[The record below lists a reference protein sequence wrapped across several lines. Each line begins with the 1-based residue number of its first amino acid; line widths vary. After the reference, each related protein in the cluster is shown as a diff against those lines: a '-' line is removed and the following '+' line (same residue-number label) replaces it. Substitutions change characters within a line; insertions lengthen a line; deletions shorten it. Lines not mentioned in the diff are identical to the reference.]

1 MADRHDVQLRTK
13 LLEKIFP
20 SVDTVDNLESD
31 NPNRPLSARQG
42 KVLKELINAGGGGA
56 SGLSIE
62 VVESLPATGVKGI
75 LYLVP
80 KTSYLKEENTY
91 DEYVWIE
98 SSQKYELLGSFS
110 TDLNIEEYVNK
121 FNSVLGEV
129 QEINVATL
137 SDYGINS
144 YVTTGTYRVYGERI
158 NSKDGLPIL
167 NAANGHT
174 VEGILKVY
182 NSSIAGTGKNTDK
195 VVTQMLSMSNR
206 HGGDGHIWIRTG
218 QGASEDNLTWST
230 WEKMQGI
237 FEKNTITDITELD
250 TFTTNGIYSCMFT
263 YMHGSI
269 GGIGID
275 AGDTLLII
283 VTNGYMA
290 SSTGRTPHLTQTII
304 HSSSSIEI
312 TGTAN
317 SIITR
322 SAIWDGSQWQF
333 STYNSTILE
342 DFYGKD
348 ANIGVYTSKTS
359 RITIGTDQ
367 TKPVRIHSNVHIGV
381 PDNYDNDYDDK
392 STIIAD
398 NVRIGSFVA
407 IGASGLNDN
416 WTEIAESSRLVKDNN
431 GFNIQNIDKGTKL
444 TLADDTNLS
453 VKGGK
458 TSSVEYKQAN
468 TMVIDSP
475 SVTLGHGGGAISI
488 GSGINIGDR
497 IIIGDIVNIE
507 GGVSIGKKLDTSK
520 TVSIGTKV
528 YIGGGINIGN
538 RVKIGNDVVIEDSV
552 TLGTSDIS
560 KNISIDKGVHIKGPV
575 NITGAFTSASDVTL
589 GNTINIG
596 DRLTIGNDVDIASNV
611 NIDNLVKIVNETNG
625 LKISTEIGNSLTI
638 STSECSIC
646 VASPNT
652 AGNLKFN
659 NNSII
664 TCDAPNIQFG
674 NNTGSVNIGGNVN
687 IAEGFCVEKNTP
699 MMGTITFNENNITFQ
714 FGSKSATLQLS

>member
-121 FNSVLGEV
+121 FNSILGEV
-129 QEINVATL
+129 EEINVATL

-206 HGGDGHIWIRTG
+206 HGGDGHVWIRTG

-237 FEKNTITDITELD
+237 FEKNTITDTAELD
-250 TFTTNGIYSCMFT
+250 TFTTNGIYSCMF
-263 YMHGSI
+263 HGPL
-269 GGIGID
+269 GGIGNVSIYP
-275 AGDTLLII
+275 GDTLLI
-283 VTNGYMA
+283 VVVNGYM
-290 SSTGRTPHLTQTII
+290 SSSVGIIPHLTQTII
-304 HSSSSIEI
+304 HL
-312 TGTAN
+312 TTDNNVKN

-322 SAIWDGSQWQF
+322 NAIWEDNKWKF
-333 STYNSTILE
+333 SINNDIVLKNFHGNNAYVGDTWSTFDVDDSSTVIHNRV
-342 DFYGKD
+342 K
-348 ANIGVYTSKTS
+348 IG
-359 RITIGTDQ
+359 
-367 TKPVRIHSNVHIGV
+367 PE
-381 PDNYDNDYDDK
+381 
-392 STIIAD
+392 
-398 NVRIGSFVA
+398 VA
-407 IGASGLNDN
+407 IGTYCTGDN
-416 WTEIAESSRLVKDNN
+416 WTR
-431 GFNIQNIDKGTKL
+431 IDKWSQLINDTNSFSIKNTSQKAAL
-444 TLADDTNLS
+444 TLAHNTNLS
-453 VKGGK
+453 IKGGK
-458 TSSVEYKQAN
+458 TSSIEYKRAN
-468 TMVIDSP
+468 TMVINSP
-475 SVTLGHGGGAISI
+475 SVILGDGGNGSISI
-488 GSGINIGDR
+488 GSGVNIGMNV
-497 IIIGDIVNIE
+497 DIKGSVNIE
-507 GGVSIGKKLDTSK
+507 NSVDIGVGVRL
-520 TVSIGTKV
+520 V
-528 YIGGGINIGN
+528 
-538 RVKIGNDVVIEDSV
+538 NDV
-552 TLGTSDIS
+552 
-560 KNISIDKGVHIKGPV
+560 
-575 NITGAFTSASDVTL
+575 
-589 GNTINIG
+589 
-596 DRLTIGNDVDIASNV
+596 
-611 NIDNLVKIVNETNG
+611 NG
-625 LKISTEIGNSLTI
+625 LKISTIIGNSLTI
-638 STSECSIC
+638 STNECSIQI
-646 VASPNT
+646 ASPNA
-652 AGNLKFN
+652 AGNLKFS

-664 TCDAPNIQFG
+664 TCNATNIQLG
-674 NNTGSVNIGGNVN
+674 NGTGSVNIGGNVN
-687 IAEGFCVEKNTP
+687 IAEGFCVAKNTP
-699 MMGTITFNENNITFQ
+699 IIGTIIFNENNILFQ
-714 FGSKSATLQLS
+714 VGDKIATLQLS

>member
-42 KVLKELINAGGGGA
+42 KVLKELINAGGSGG

-121 FNSVLGEV
+121 INSILGEV
-129 QEINVATL
+129 GEINVATL

-144 YVTTGTYRVYGERI
+144 YVTTGTYRVHGERI
-158 NSKDGLPIL
+158 NSNDGLPIL

-237 FEKNTITDITELD
+237 FEKNTIENISELN
-250 TFTTNGIYSCMFT
+250 TFTTNGIYSCM
-263 YMHGSI
+263 YI
-269 GGIGID
+269 GNPSEVNNVVFYS
-275 AGDTLLII
+275 GDTLLI
-283 VTNGYMA
+283 VVVNGYMA
-290 SSTGRTPHLTQTII
+290 SSLGKVPHLTQTII
-304 HSSSSIEI
+304 HL
-312 TGTAN
+312 TAASDETN

-322 SAIWDGSQWQF
+322 SAIWEDSVWKF
-333 STYNSTILE
+333 SKDNDITLKNFHGNNAYIGRIYISSHVNDNSTLIQE
-342 DFYGKD
+342 KVK
-348 ANIGVYTSKTS
+348 IGPY
-359 RITIGTDQ
+359 
-367 TKPVRIHSNVHIGV
+367 
-381 PDNYDNDYDDK
+381 
-392 STIIAD
+392 
-398 NVRIGSFVA
+398 VA
-407 IGASGLNDN
+407 IGTYCDEAD
-416 WTEIAESSRLVKDNN
+416 WIKIAECSQLIRNTI
-431 GFNIQNIDKGTKL
+431 GFTIRNTSENAAL
-444 TLADDTNLS
+444 TLANNTKIT

-468 TMVIDSP
+468 TMVIDAP
-475 SVTLGHGGGAISI
+475 SVTLGHGGGSISI
-488 GSGINIGDR
+488 GSGINIANR
-497 IIIGDIVNIE
+497 IIIGDIVNI
-507 GGVSIGKKLDTSK
+507 GDSVSIGKALDSTK
-520 TVSIGTKV
+520 TVSIGTGVYINSDTNIGLNVSIGETFDLNKSVSIGTKV
-528 YIGGGINIGN
+528 YINGGVNIGN
-538 RVKIGNDVVIEDSV
+538 RVKIGNDVVIEGSLV
-552 TLGTSDIS
+552 IGTSDSS
-560 KNISIDKGVHIKGPV
+560 KSVSIGANVHIKDSV
-575 NITGAFTSASDVTL
+575 NIKGTFTSGNEITL
-589 GNTINIG
+589 GDSINIG
-596 DRLTIGNDVDIASNV
+596 NRLTIGNDVHVANNV
-611 NIDNLVKIVNETNG
+611 AIGEKVSIGLTEQSVSDLVI
-625 LKISTEIGNSLTI
+625 IGTD
-638 STSECSIC
+638 
-646 VASPNT
+646 VR
-652 AGNLKFN
+652 
-659 NNSII
+659 
-664 TCDAPNIQFG
+664 
-674 NNTGSVNIGGNVN
+674 IGGNVH
-687 IAEGFCVEKNTP
+687 IGGGFDVVKNTP
-699 MMGTITFNENNITFQ
+699 NIGTITFNENNILFQ
-714 FGSKSATLQLS
+714 VGSKFLTLQLSEI

>member
-121 FNSVLGEV
+121 FNSILGEV
-129 QEINVATL
+129 GEINVATL

-237 FEKNTITDITELD
+237 FEKNTIKNINELD
-250 TFTTNGIYSCMFT
+250 TFTTNGIYSCMYNYT
-263 YMHGSI
+263 TDQI
-269 GGIGID
+269 GNVLID
-275 AGDTLLII
+275 PGDTLLI
-283 VTNGYMA
+283 VVVNGYMA
-290 SSTGRTPHLTQTII
+290 SNFGKVPHLTQTII
-304 HSSSSIEI
+304 HLATENDR
-312 TGTAN
+312 TN

-322 SAIWDGSQWQF
+322 SAIWDGSKWKF
-333 STYNSTILE
+333 STSNDIVLKNFHGNNAY
-342 DFYGKD
+342 
-348 ANIGVYTSKTS
+348 IGEMSIS
-359 RITIGTDQ
+359 
-367 TKPVRIHSNVHIGV
+367 SNVNDDSTLIQQRVKIG
-381 PDNYDNDYDDK
+381 PY
-392 STIIAD
+392 
-398 NVRIGSFVA
+398 VA
-407 IGASGLNDN
+407 IGTYCTEND
-416 WTEIAESSRLVKDNN
+416 WTRIDRYSQLVVDIN
-431 GFNIQNIDKGTKL
+431 GFHIKNTSYNASL
-444 TLADDTNLS
+444 TLGSYTKLS
-453 VKGGK
+453 VKGGR
-458 TSSVEYKQAN
+458 TSSIEYKQDN

-475 SVTLGHGGGAISI
+475 SVTLGGGNGPISI
-488 GSGINIGDR
+488 GSYVHIGGHISIGDAVNVGRNVVIEDNLYINKDVYIGGYVDNRSVVIGQNVDIRDQIYIGTGVNIGDNVK
-497 IIIGDIVNIE
+497 IINSNNGNVQVAVHAAHVTIGSGAADISIGAGFNV
-507 GGVSIGKKLDTSK
+507 GDGVSIGNG
-520 TVSIGTKV
+520 VNIGKAYNSNYFV
-528 YIGGGINIGN
+528 NIGLNVHLKDNINIE
-538 RVKIGNDVVIEDSV
+538 NDV
-552 TLGTSDIS
+552 
-560 KNISIDKGVHIKGPV
+560 NIA
-575 NITGAFTSASDVTL
+575 N
-589 GNTINIG
+589 
-596 DRLTIGNDVDIASNV
+596 NV
-611 NIDNLVKIVNETNG
+611 NIADGIKIVNETNG
-625 LKISTEIGNSLTI
+625 LKIGTSTGNSLTI
-638 STSECSIC
+638 STNECSIKI
-646 VASPNT
+646 ASPNT
-652 AGNLKFN
+652 AGALKFN

-664 TCDAPNIQFG
+664 TCAAPNIQFG
-674 NNTGSVNIGGNVN
+674 NDTGSVNIGGNVN

-699 MMGTITFNENNITFQ
+699 IIGTITFNENNITFQ

>member
-42 KVLKELINAGGGGA
+42 KVLKELINAGSGGG

-110 TDLNIEEYVNK
+110 TDLNIEEYVDK
-121 FNSVLGEV
+121 FNSILGEV
-129 QEINVATL
+129 REINVATL

-158 NSKDGLPIL
+158 NSNDGLPIL

-237 FEKNTITDITELD
+237 FEKNTISSLNELD

-263 YMHGSI
+263 YMHDSI

-290 SSTGRTPHLTQTII
+290 SSIGRTPHLTQTII

-317 SIITR
+317 SIIIR
-322 SAIWDGSQWQF
+322 SAIWDGSKWEF

-359 RITIGTDQ
+359 RIIIGTNQ

-381 PDNYDNDYDDK
+381 PDNSNHDYDDE
-392 STIIAD
+392 STIIGD
-398 NVRIGSFVA
+398 HVRIGSFVA
-407 IGASGLNDN
+407 IGASGLNN
-416 WTEIAESSRLVKDNN
+416 SWTEIAESSRLVKDNN

-453 VKGGK
+453 IKGGK

-468 TMVIDSP
+468 TMIIDSP
-475 SVTLGHGGGAISI
+475 SITLGDGNGPISIKGNVNIGGNIKIINSNIGNVQVDIMAANVTI
-488 GSGINIGDR
+488 GSGAADIYIGAAFNV
-497 IIIGDIVNIE
+497 GD
-507 GGVSIGKKLDTSK
+507 GVSIGNA
-520 TVSIGTKV
+520 VNIGKAYDSNYSV
-528 YIGGGINIGN
+528 NIGANVHLKDNINIGN
-538 RVKIGNDVVIEDSV
+538 SVNIGNDA
-552 TLGTSDIS
+552 
-560 KNISIDKGVHIKGPV
+560 NIA
-575 NITGAFTSASDVTL
+575 N
-589 GNTINIG
+589 
-596 DRLTIGNDVDIASNV
+596 NV
-611 NIDNLVKIVNETNG
+611 NIADGVKIVNETNG
-625 LKISTEIGNSLTI
+625 LKIGPSTGSSLTI
-638 STSECSIC
+638 GSTACSMEIT
-646 VASPNT
+646 SPYT
-652 AGNLKFN
+652 VGRLSFN
-659 NNSII
+659 SNSII
-664 TCDAPNIQFG
+664 TCAAPNIQFG
-674 NNTGSVNIGGNVN
+674 NDTGSVNIGGNVN

-714 FGSKSATLQLS
+714 FGSKSTTLQLS